1 MTAAQ
6 LHSEDSH
13 ERDTGPQNGR
23 IGQTNYAAAKAG
35 LFGLTKTIALET
47 ADKGVTVNCVVP
59 GAIMTDMV
67 ARLPD
72 KIIQAVTETIP
83 MRSIGMPQDVAE
95 AVRYLVSD
103 EARYVTGAL
112 IPVTGGLLM
121 M

>member
-1 MTAAQ
+1 M
-6 LHSEDSH
+6 L
-13 ERDTGPQNGR
+13 
-23 IGQTNYAAAKAG
+23 
-35 LFGLTKTIALET
+35 
-47 ADKGVTVNCVVP
+47 P

-67 ARLPD
+67 AALPD

-83 MRSIGMPQDVAE
+83 MGSIGMPSDVAA

-112 IPVTGGLLM
+112 VPVTGGLLM